1 MSDFPPTPEPPLDPE
16 VSQFQGFPLGGS
28 GGVDVFQGGGPELA
42 RITATDYQWY
52 FGLIPGAIG
61 AAEGDYTVPSVAV
74 MRAHKTV
81 CFKVLRWVVARLGTK
96 PVLPS
101 WKTYNSNEVLIY
113 KEVGG
118 SLPGVLGDGQP
129 TWSMRGLYVYVLVQP
144 PQEGDALTL
153 GGSWVRPDL
162 TASINQIIP
171 SDFSSSLV
179 GPAPAVTNLV
189 PGWAAFV
196 SN

>member
-1 MSDFPPTPEPPLDPE
+1 MSPYPPTPEPPLDPE
-16 VSQFQGFPLGGS
+16 TPSLGDFGT
-28 GGVDVFQGGGPELA
+28 GAGVDVFQGGGAELA

-52 FGLIPGAIG
+52 PGLIVGVIG
-61 AAEGDYTVPSVAV
+61 AAESDTTVPSVAV

-101 WKTYNSNEVLIY
+101 FHTGSANEVLIY
-113 KEVGG
+113 KQVGG

-129 TWSMRGLYVYVLVQP
+129 CWSMNGLYVYVLVQP
-144 PQEGDALTL
+144 PQEGDSLTL

-162 TASINQIIP
+162 TASINTIIP
-171 SDFSSSLV
+171 SDFSTSLS

-189 PGWAAFV
+189 PGWASFV
-196 SN
+196 SS